1 MLLRTLIGNI
11 NPLVS
16 LESPK
21 FATAGAEMK
30 GRTSNSGHWL
40 AARID
45 FMYPFSDETLALPD
59 QHWTNSRPGCLR
71 APGKFRL
78 NFA

>member
-1 MLLRTLIGNI
+1 MKDGNKCF
-11 NPLVS
+11 NPRS
-16 LESPK
+16 QAPP
-21 FATAGAEMK
+21 
-30 GRTSNSGHWL
+30 NIPWL